1 MHEQRNS
8 PIGVFDSGVG
18 GLTVLRALERV
29 LPGED
34 FIYFGDTAR
43 LPYGSKSEQTILRY
57 TFEDALFLLRKD
69 AKFLV
74 VACNSMSSVALP
86 ELQRYFRIPVVGV
99 IEPAARA
106 AVACS
111 GGAGIGIIGT
121 SATIRSNAYQ
131 NAVEELCPGLR
142 TAAAACPLFVP
153 LAEEDWQDE
162 DPCKAIAKRYLA
174 PFLENPVD
182 TLILG
187 CTHYPLL
194 RKVIG
199 EVMGPAVT
207 LVDSADATADTVREV
222 LAANDLLRSQ
232 EVRGAT
238 KFYLSDFQEHFRE
251 IAERILERELNEVEI
266 TQAGI

>member
-1 MHEQRNS
+1 MNEQRNS

-106 AVACS
+106 AVALS
-111 GGAGIGIIGT
+111 KGNGIGIIGT
-121 SATIRSNAYQ
+121 SATIRSNSYQ

-142 TAAAACPLFVP
+142 TAAVACPLFVP
-153 LAEEDWQDE
+153 LAEEGWQDE
-162 DPCKAIAKRYLA
+162 EPCEDIAQRYLT

-194 RKVIG
+194 RSVIQK
-199 EVMGPAVT
+199 VMGDDVT
-207 LVDSADATADTVREV
+207 LVDSADATATRVKEV
-222 LAANDLLRSQ
+222 LVATDLLRPQ
-232 EVRGAT
+232 TVRGAT
-238 KFYLSDFQEHFRE
+238 KFYLSDFQDHFQE
-251 IAERILERELNEVEI
+251 IAERILERELSEVEI
-266 TQAGI
+266 TSAGL